1 MSEPMGGRASGGSA
15 SMAERPAVQLRDV
28 HKSYGRVEVLRGVSL
43 DVEAGQVVCVI
54 GPSGSGKSTLL
65 RCINR
70 LEETASGSIFV
81 NGSDVTDPKADID
94 KIRAR
99 IGIVFQHFNL
109 FPHMSVHDNVTL
121 ALRHVKKLPK
131 AEADRIARDRL
142 AELGLSVLAER
153 RPRDLSGGQQQRVA
167 IARALAMD
175 PELMLFDEATSA
187 LDPELVKGVLDV
199 MKALAKRGMTMI
211 VVTHELGFAR
221 EVADRVVFIDQGV
234 IAEEGPPAQIF
245 GAPRTDRLRG
255 FLSQVL

>member
-1 MSEPMGGRASGGSA
+1 
-15 SMAERPAVQLRDV
+15 VQLRDV
-28 HKSYGRVEVLRGVSL
+28 RKSYGRVEVLRGVSL
-43 DVEAGQVVCVI
+43 DVAAGQVVCVI

-70 LEETASGSIFV
+70 LEETTSGSIVV
-81 NGSDVTDPKADID
+81 NGSNITDPKADID

-109 FPHMSVHDNVTL
+109 FPHMSVQDNVTL
-121 ALRHVKKLPK
+121 ALRHVKKLTK
-131 AEADRIARDRL
+131 TEADRVARDRL
-142 AELGLSVLAER
+142 AELGLSALAER
-153 RPRDLSGGQQQRVA
+153 RPRDLSGGQQQRAA

-234 IAEEGPPAQIF
+234 IAEHGPPSQIF
-245 GAPRTDRLRG
+245 GAPRTERLQA

>member
-1 MSEPMGGRASGGSA
+1 MT
-15 SMAERPAVQLRDV
+15 
-28 HKSYGRVEVLRGVSL
+28 KSFGRVEVLRGISL
-43 DVEAGQVVCVI
+43 SVDPGDVVCII

-70 LEETASGSIFV
+70 LEEPTSGRIVV
-81 NGSDVTDPKADID
+81 NGTVVTDPQVDID
-94 KIRAR
+94 AVRAR

-109 FPHMSVHDNVTL
+109 WPHLSIRDNVSWG
-121 ALRHVKKLPK
+121 LRYVKRLPRDQ
-131 AEADRIARDRL
+131 ANRIAQERL
-142 AELGLSVLAER
+142 AELGLGPLADR
-153 RPRDLSGGQQQRVA
+153 RPRDLSGGQQQRAA

-199 MKALAKRGMTMI
+199 MKALARRGMTMI

-234 IAEEGPPAQIF
+234 VAEQGTPSEIF
-245 GAPRTDRLRG
+245 TAPRTERLQA

>member
-1 MSEPMGGRASGGSA
+1 MEREARPGQLVGAGV
-15 SMAERPAVQLRDV
+15 AERPAVQLRDV
-28 HKSYGRVEVLRGVSL
+28 RKSYGRVEVLRGVSL
-43 DVEAGQVVCVI
+43 DVAAGQVVCVI

-70 LEETASGSIFV
+70 LEETTSGSIVV
-81 NGSDVTDPKADID
+81 NG
-94 KIRAR
+94 
-99 IGIVFQHFNL
+99 
-109 FPHMSVHDNVTL
+109 FPHMSVQDNVTL
-121 ALRHVKKLPK
+121 ALRHVKKLTK
-131 AEADRIARDRL
+131 TEADRVARDRL
-142 AELGLSVLAER
+142 AELGLSALAER
-153 RPRDLSGGQQQRVA
+153 RPRDLSGGQQQRAA

-234 IAEEGPPAQIF
+234 IAEEGPPSRLF
-245 GAPRTDRLRG
+245 GAPRTERLQA